1 MENFQNNYKQRLNS
15 VYGYEKSIKQKPLF
29 EVHTMA
35 APETHSW
42 FYFFFCAAMTELF
55 SQLLSYF
62 YRPSLY
68 LVATA

>member
-42 FYFFFCAAMTELF
+42 FYFFFFVL
-55 SQLLSYF
+55 
-62 YRPSLY
+62 P
-68 LVATA
+68 